1 MKTPTHWNKINLTSI
16 ILSPIGLLY
25 GIATKLRLKY
35 KKSYKVSVP
44 VICVGNLTAGG
55 TGKTPVSISIASILQ
70 QQNLTPFFVSRG
82 YGGNLKNIMVDSSI
96 HTPQQCGDEPL
107 LLARQAPV
115 IVNPDRFAG
124 ADTAIKNGAD
134 IIIMDDG
141 FQNPKLHKDLSFLV
155 FDGSFGV
162 GNELCIPAGP
172 LRENI
177 KDGLKRAQAII
188 IIGEDKHQLQ
198 QRFNLPCFLGSIKP
212 LPQNNDNPNVMA
224 FAGIGNPQ
232 KFYNSLKE
240 CGFNLL
246 KTYDFPDHHY
256 YNETELQNMI
266 NTAKQQNTLLY
277 TTSKDFVKIP
287 AHLQKYFKVLEIT
300 IEWKNPQYLTDF
312 ILKQLKK

>member
-1 MKTPTHWNKINLTSI
+1 MKTPKHWNNINFVSM
-16 ILSPIGLLY
+16 ILYPLGLLY
-25 GIATKLRLKY
+25 GLATKLRIKY
-35 KKSYKVSVP
+35 NKSKKVSIP
-44 VICVGNLTAGG
+44 VICIGNLTAGG

-70 QQNLTPFFVSRG
+70 QQGFNPFFVSRG
-82 YGGNLKNIMVDSSI
+82 YGGKLKNIQVDNNK
-96 HTPQQCGDEPL
+96 HTAQQCGDEPL

-115 IVNPDRFAG
+115 IVNPDRFNG
-124 ADTAIKNGAD
+124 ANTAINNGAD

-141 FQNPKLHKDLSFLV
+141 FQNPKLCKDLSFLV

-177 KDGLKRAQAII
+177 NDGIKRAQAII
-188 IIGEDKHQLQ
+188 IIGEDKHNLQ
-198 QRFNLPCFLGSIKP
+198 KRFNLPCFLANIKP
-212 LPQNNDNPNVMA
+212 LSQNIDNPNIIA

-246 KTYDFPDHHY
+246 ETYDFPDHHY
-256 YNETELQNMI
+256 YSETELQNLI
-266 NTAKQQNTLLY
+266 NLAQQQNALLY

-287 AHLQKYFKVLEIT
+287 PQLQQHFKVLEIS
-300 IEWKNPQYLTDF
+300 IEWQTPQDLTDF
-312 ILKQLKK
+312 ILKQINK